1 MLSLEGLTFDKAFYR
16 IDSTTVPLLELCTTL
31 NSTLV
36 QLMINVE
43 GRVNLGGGLL
53 EIEVYETKNL
63 RIPVHLPQIDESI
76 FQSVNWDV
84 LTPSPERRLIDDAVF
99 DVLSLTQG
107 ERDAVYEGVTELVEN
122 RRRRARSV

>member
-1 MLSLEGLTFDKAFYR
+1 MLNIT
-16 IDSTTVPLLELCTTL
+16 
-31 NSTLV
+31 
-36 QLMINVE
+36 
-43 GRVNLGGGLL
+43 GRVNFGQGVL
-53 EIEVYETKNL
+53 EIQTYELANL
-63 RIPVHLPQIDESI
+63 SIIDPELLPRTDDHI
-76 FQSVNWDV
+76 FSTHDWEV